1 MKHITVD
8 IESAAYGKCNGEGG
22 VDTRHFDEICRE
34 LGITYEGMKGIAI
47 AGKVYLYNC
56 KVPEDVAL
64 PKYWSYGIDSFI
76 LNQYFAGA
84 RPASPQEDKHV

>member
-8 IESAAYGKCNGEGG
+8 VESSSYAECNREPD
-22 VDTRHFDEICRE
+22 VDARHFNDICNE
-34 LGITYEGMKGIAI
+34 LGITYECMKGVAI

-56 KVPEDVAL
+56 KVPDDVVL

-76 LNQYFAGA
+76 LNKYFGVACQA
-84 RPASPQEDKHV
+84 APQQE